1 MTAQIETQ
9 FTRKPIANPLG
20 HCETFMMN
28 NADLTTRRDQGN
40 GGQLW
45 ERVAETRSNAPA
57 PLTARQDAGIV
68 RAYAEKAPSRGPRVG
83 GGYKSLRSQ
92 QSSNTYRM
100 AASGIIRAGE
110 RVK

>member
-1 MTAQIETQ
+1 MTAAIVTHRSRTPIGDRAAASWAYSGGAERRHETG
-9 FTRKPIANPLG
+9 TAP
-20 HCETFMMN
+20 
-28 NADLTTRRDQGN
+28 
-40 GGQLW
+40 GQLW
-45 ERVAETRSNAPA
+45 ERVAETPSNAPA

-83 GGYKSLRSQ
+83 GGYKSIRSQ

-110 RVK
+110 RIK

>member
-45 ERVAETRSNAPA
+45 ERVAETPSNAPA
-57 PLTARQDAGIV
+57 QLTARQDAGIV
-68 RAYAEKAPSRGPRVG
+68 RAYAYAAIRAHRGPLARDPF
-83 GGYKSLRSQ
+83 S
-92 QSSNTYRM
+92 
-100 AASGIIRAGE
+100 AASIQGVLSGVIHAGE
-110 RVK
+110 RIK